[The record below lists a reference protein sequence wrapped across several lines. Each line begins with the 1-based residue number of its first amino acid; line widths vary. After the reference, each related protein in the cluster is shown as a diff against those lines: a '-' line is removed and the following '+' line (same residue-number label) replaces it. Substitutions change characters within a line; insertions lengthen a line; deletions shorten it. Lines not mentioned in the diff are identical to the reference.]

1 VIATL
6 CHVRA
11 RFGWLL
17 GLFVVGCGLAACTT
31 TAGGAHD
38 PRSSAPSSTVQ
49 PATSA
54 TATPSPTGPKTT
66 GPGVRPGEKPPVLDA
81 IAKEHSALGAHEFA
95 VYYIKALDWGTA
107 TADPYLLKQI
117 SAPTCKSCKISIDA
131 MTNLESEGGQV
142 EGGRYKIESVE
153 TLESPGTVDAD
164 YAIKFVL
171 TQDPIVVVHPTAT
184 NTVTTKR
191 EAFISYVYVSWIRG
205 RWLVIERKGSR
216 S

>member
-1 VIATL
+1 VIASV
-6 CHVRA
+6 CRVRG

-17 GLFVVGCGLAACTT
+17 AVVVVGCGLAACTS
-31 TAGGAHD
+31 GGGHD
-38 PRSSAPSSTVQ
+38 PTPTAPQSTYQ
-49 PATSA
+49 PSTHA
-54 TATPSPTGPKTT
+54 TATPTPTNPRTT
-66 GPGVRPGEKPPVLDA
+66 GAGVSPGEKPPVLRQ
-81 IAKEHSALGAHEFA
+81 IANEHTRIGALEFA

-107 TADPYLLKQI
+107 TADPFLLEQI

-131 MTNLESEGGQV
+131 MRNLEAEGGKV

-153 TLESPGTVDAD
+153 TLDGTGSVKAD

-191 EAFISYVYVSWIRG
+191 ETFVSEVYISWVRG
-205 RWLVIERKGSR
+205 RWLVMERKGMR